1 MLLLKRYFGNK
12 FLFKSRGDV
21 NFQSQICIA
30 ILGLGS
36 GFNVTESKN
45 VWGIAIG
52 LYIVDIDPYIVG
64 WLFFFNFSKISF
76 PMEV

>member
-21 NFQSQICIA
+21 NFQSEICIA

-64 WLFFFNFSKISF
+64 WLFF
-76 PMEV
+76 